1 MKFLIVGLG
10 NIGPEYEN
18 TRHNIGFRVVEK
30 LAEKLEVSFASD
42 RLADSAQGKYRGKQ
56 LFMLKPTTYMNLS
69 GKAVRFHLDKHKI
82 ETKNLIVITDDLALP
97 FGKTRLRPSGSD
109 GGHNGLKSI
118 NELLQTQNYPRIKFG
133 IGSNYPKGAQA
144 DYVLSP
150 FTDEEESAIKPFI
163 DKCVEGVLSIIME
176 GVERTMTKFN
186 S

>member
-10 NIGPEYEN
+10 NIGSEYED
-18 TRHNIGFRVVEK
+18 TRHNIGFRVVEALADK
-30 LAEKLEVSFASD
+30 LGVSFGSD
-42 RLADSAQGKYRGKQ
+42 RLADTAQGKYRGKQ
-56 LFMLKPTTYMNLS
+56 LVLVKPTTYMNLS

-82 ETKNLIVITDDLALP
+82 ETQNLIVITDDLALP

-118 NELLQTQNYPRIKFG
+118 NEVLQTQNYPRIKFG

-150 FTDEEESAIKPFI
+150 FTDEEEGLIKPLVE
-163 DKCVEGVLSIIME
+163 KCVEGVLSIVME
-176 GVERTMTKFN
+176 GLERTMTRFN